1 MNENLVSIIV
11 PVFNAEKYICRC
23 LDSISSQTY
32 INFEVILIDD
42 GSTDISGHICD
53 DYSQKDKRF
62 RVIHQENSGVASARQ
77 IGLEES
83 QGEYVIHADPDDWVE
98 PNWIEV
104 LYNTAVKE
112 GTDITMCD
120 FIREEKNASKVV
132 RQKPT
137 SLHTVDI
144 LNDFLTGTL
153 WGICWNKLV
162 RKDCFKLF
170 DTQFIKEMNLWEDL
184 YVFTDLVLKGA
195 TVSYV
200 SLPLY
205 HYDCFSNSESIVRK
219 PSLKHIYSMK
229 IYIKHFEKFLSDNIY
244 SEGFYEKKKLMKIRC
259 FRTGIQNSYLLKNTF
274 PEINSRFVKENN
286 FKISKLFKYV
296 GDIYLIEK
304 VCISQCLKGNI
315 NWGYNLY
322 NFWNKMQHSL
332 FIILRKFYLFR

>member
-162 RKDCFKLF
+162 RKECFKLF

-244 SEGFYEKKKLMKIRC
+244 SEA
-259 FRTGIQNSYLLKNTF
+259 
-274 PEINSRFVKENN
+274 
-286 FKISKLFKYV
+286 
-296 GDIYLIEK
+296 
-304 VCISQCLKGNI
+304 
-315 NWGYNLY
+315 
-322 NFWNKMQHSL
+322 
-332 FIILRKFYLFR
+332 